1 MARKIPIFI
10 TTFDRLEVLHRSCMS
25 YRDLNTE
32 VEIIV
37 HDQGSTYPPMLEFLE
52 QLKENGYKVYHGA
65 NEPTSVKHSI
75 EDWYKTNDSDY
86 YVVTDP
92 DIDFEGSSL
101 NSLDV
106 YIDLLAL
113 EKDITCVGPALR
125 TTDIPCHYPMKQQV
139 IKWEKQWYKPENHKA
154 LRINNEIINYHFSV
168 IDTTFAVYRKGH
180 EFTKPNT
187 KAIRVSMPHDAR
199 HLDWYMDHSV
209 LTEDYKYY
217 VHSAKRADK
226 NRTHWSH
233 PETSHK

>member
-1 MARKIPIFI
+1 MRKIPIFI
-10 TTFDRLEVLHRSCMS
+10 TTFDRMIVLLRSCKS
-25 YRDLNTE
+25 YRKLNTE

-37 HDQGSTYPPMLEFLE
+37 HDQGSTYPPMVEY
-52 QLKENGYKVYHGA
+52 LKILKKAGYSVYHGA
-65 NEPTSVKHSI
+65 NEPTSVRDSI
-75 EDWYKTNDSDY
+75 KDWFSKNDATH

-92 DIDFEGSSL
+92 DIAFEGSAL

-113 EKDITCVGPALR
+113 EKDVTCVGPALR
-125 TTDIPCHYPMKQQV
+125 TIDIPDHYPFKSNV
-139 IKWEKQWYKPENHKA
+139 INWEKQWYKPENHKA

-187 KAIRVSMPHDAR
+187 KAIRVSLPHDAR
-199 HLDWYMDHSV
+199 HLDWYMDHGR

-217 VHSAKRADK
+217 IGSAKRAGK
-226 NRTHWSH
+226 NRTHWSSK
-233 PETSHK
+233 ETIV